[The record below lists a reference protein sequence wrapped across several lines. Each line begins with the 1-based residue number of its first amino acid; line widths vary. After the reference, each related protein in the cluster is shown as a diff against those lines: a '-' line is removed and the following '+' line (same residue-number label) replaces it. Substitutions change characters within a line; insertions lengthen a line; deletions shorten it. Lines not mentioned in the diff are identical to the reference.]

1 MNEELGIVSLW
12 GLGIFIL
19 KNVCTVFG
27 THLVSYLL
35 CTGSSSVLS
44 KAAGV

>member
-1 MNEELGIVSLW
+1 MNEELDVDSLW

-19 KNVCTVFG
+19 RNVRTVFG
-27 THLVSYLL
+27 THLVSYSLF
-35 CTGSSSVLS
+35 TGSSSVLS